1 MRSALLKAK
10 LAIVKALRLVEIQK
24 CKNTEVCNDHFI
36 ITHPSLIQ
44 PLDFNSIGSDDNFI

>member
-1 MRSALLKAK
+1 MRSALLEAK
-10 LAIVKALRLVEIQK
+10 LAVVKALRLVEIQK

-44 PLDFNSIGSDDNFI
+44 SLDFNSIGSDDNFI